1 MGISFKE
8 VAYKYDNFGK
18 KVESAIENINLKIE
32 KNDEFI
38 FLVGHT
44 GSGKSTLSLHMNAL
58 YFPTSGEIDIC
69 GTTITAK
76 RNLKTKYNDIRRK
89 VGLVFQ
95 FPEYQLF
102 DETVE
107 KDIAFAL
114 RNFKVDEETIKEQV
128 KHTSKLVG
136 LEESLLEK
144 SPFMLSGGQK
154 KRVSIAGILAMNPD
168 ILILDEPTSGLDPQ
182 GRDEIMELLVNLN
195 KEYHKSIIV
204 IAHDMNLVSKYAKR
218 VICMNKGKIVFDGT
232 KEELFRRSN
241 LQEMNLSLPD
251 SMKIMKDLNDKL
263 GLDLDIYQ
271 ENPEDVV
278 KTLMGVME

>member
-8 VAYKYDNFGK
+8 VAYRYDNFGK

-69 GTTITAK
+69 GTKVTAK

-114 RNFKVDEETIKEQV
+114 RNFKVDEETIKKQV
-128 KHTSKLVG
+128 KYTSNLVG

-195 KEYHKSIIV
+195 KEYHKTIIV

-232 KEELFRRSN
+232 KEELFRRSD

-251 SMKIMKDLNDKL
+251 SMKIMKDLNAKL

-271 ENPEDVV
+271 ENPEEVV
-278 KTLMGVME
+278 KTLMGVTE

>member
-8 VAYKYDNFGK
+8 VAYRYDNFGK

-69 GTTITAK
+69 GTKVTAK

-114 RNFKVDEETIKEQV
+114 RNFKVDEETIKKQV
-128 KHTSKLVG
+128 KYTSNLVG

-195 KEYHKSIIV
+195 NEYHKTIIV

-232 KEELFRRSN
+232 KEELFRRSD

-251 SMKIMKDLNDKL
+251 SMKIMKDLNAKL

-271 ENPEDVV
+271 ENPEEVV
-278 KTLMGVME
+278 KTLMGVTE